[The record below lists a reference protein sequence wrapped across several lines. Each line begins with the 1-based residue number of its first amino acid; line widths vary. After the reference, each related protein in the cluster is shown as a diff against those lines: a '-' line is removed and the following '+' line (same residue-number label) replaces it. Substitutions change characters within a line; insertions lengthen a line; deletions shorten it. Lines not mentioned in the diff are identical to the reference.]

1 MIVSPSGHGLH
12 NVVVIQ
18 QDAAIHTSC
27 RLTQEPPAFA
37 RSRQAFRTGLM
48 EKRKIF

>member
-1 MIVSPSGHGLH
+1 MIVSPCGHGLH

-18 QDAAIHTSC
+18 QDAMHTSC